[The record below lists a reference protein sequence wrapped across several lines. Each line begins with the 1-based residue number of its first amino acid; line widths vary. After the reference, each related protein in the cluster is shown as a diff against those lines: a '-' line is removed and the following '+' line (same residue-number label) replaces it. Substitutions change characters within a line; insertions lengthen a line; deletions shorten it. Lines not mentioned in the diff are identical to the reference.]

1 MKQIEKRK
9 YTNSYKGVGALIYKV
24 ALVVGG
30 RTDVHVVIEK
40 EDQKFL
46 PEIK

>member
-1 MKQIEKRK
+1 
-9 YTNSYKGVGALIYKV
+9 
-24 ALVVGG
+24 VVGG

-46 PEIK
+46 PEIKWTQNMGQNNY